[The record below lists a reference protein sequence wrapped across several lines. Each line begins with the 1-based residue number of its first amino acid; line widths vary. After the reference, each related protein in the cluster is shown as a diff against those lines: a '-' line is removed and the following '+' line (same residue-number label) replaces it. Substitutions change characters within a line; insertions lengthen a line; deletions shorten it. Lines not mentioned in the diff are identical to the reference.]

1 MRSLAAD
8 VAARNPSI
16 FAVSGIAAGDALAIA
31 TRFDCNWA
39 YRGAIALFWDDSYK
53 AHEVH
58 DRYLP
63 MPGLNV
69 FERRGML
76 EVRGERGGKAL
87 TLFAAPFSDDKSRI
101 REIRFVRTAL
111 RAIDGDAL
119 LFLAGYGTGTER
131 IGFDDINQS
140 VIVVLPSQ

>member
-8 VAARNPSI
+8 LAARKPAI
-16 FAVSGIAAGDALAIA
+16 FAISGIAAGDALAIA
-31 TRFDCNWA
+31 TRFDCGWA
-39 YRGAIALFWDDSYK
+39 YRGAIALFWDASYK

-63 MPGLNV
+63 MPGLNL

-76 EVRGERGGKAL
+76 EVRGERHGRPL
-87 TLFAAPFSDDKSRI
+87 TLFAALFSEDKSRI

-111 RAIDGDAL
+111 RAVDCDAV
-119 LFLAGYGTGTER
+119 LFLAGYGAGPQR

>member
-1 MRSLAAD
+1 MRALAESFA
-8 VAARNPSI
+8 VRNPSI
-16 FAVSGIAAGDALAIA
+16 GAVCAIAAGDALAIA
-31 TRFDCNWA
+31 TRFDRNWA
-39 YRGAIALFWDDSYK
+39 YRGALALFWTDVFK

-63 MPGLNV
+63 MPGLNP

-76 EVRGERGGKAL
+76 EVRGEVNGQPL
-87 TLFAAPFSDDKSRI
+87 TCIAASLSNDKSRI

-111 RAIDGDAL
+111 RAIEGPVVI
-119 LFLAGYGTGTER
+119 FLTGYAEGQER
-131 IGFDDINQS
+131 IGFSDINQS